1 MLIALVL
8 IALSMLLRLLLL
20 AGGTAARVVRVAVV
34 CWCSL
39 LLTLIALPRLL
50 LLAVVAAT
58 RVVRVAVVCWCSLL
72 FTLIALPSSLLSLV
86 LLDGVAGGVK
96 TPPPNLFYPISFI
109 FIGKLEFQLHVVVTS
124 ARLKRQTLCDSYDR
138 SMQQR
143 HTATIGEH
151 FAKCTRY
158 GPVTAESY

>member
-1 MLIALVL
+1 MLR
-8 IALSMLLRLLLL
+8 RLLLL

-50 LLAVVAAT
+50 
-58 RVVRVAVVCWCSLL
+58 
-72 FTLIALPSSLLSLV
+72 

-124 ARLKRQTLCDSYDR
+124 ARLKRPGFD
-138 SMQQR
+138 
-143 HTATIGEH
+143 
-151 FAKCTRY
+151 
-158 GPVTAESY
+158 